1 MSCSPSLL
9 LNIFFFSYFDWHQPV
24 ISLLTFKDSS
34 FVFSTFSFTPTHRI
48 LLPKAYVIFYMY
60 SFSSGASCKL
70 MTVSTVFSCHLIPSL
85 NRLCPLPFRF
95 PHPFSPTMTSSYV
108 RALTLLGWLHEFVLC
123 HLSCRSLFICL
134 PKLRSKRPPLTLI
147 STVSSSVWSLSP
159 SYFVNLYFFIL
170 IPTWTNVVSPSV
182 SLSPLL
188 PSRSLSSCSNKPSE
202 MFF

>member
-1 MSCSPSLL
+1 MSRHTIWFQEGRRSRLVKRLLGFREDDLSECPVHCTSSGPVSFCLSHLLLLIPYLTRQSIPVFSRLQKILPRAVQLMSCSPSLL

-108 RALTLLGWLHEFVLC
+108 RALTLLG
-123 HLSCRSLFICL
+123 
-134 PKLRSKRPPLTLI
+134 
-147 STVSSSVWSLSP
+147 
-159 SYFVNLYFFIL
+159 
-170 IPTWTNVVSPSV
+170 
-182 SLSPLL
+182 
-188 PSRSLSSCSNKPSE
+188 
-202 MFF
+202 